1 MRLYPLNALRAF
13 ESSARKLS
21 FVKAAEE
28 LHVTPAA
35 VSHQVKKLEEY
46 LGLQLFRRLPRGL
59 VLADSGQLLQA
70 ELREVFKRLDSAMEL
85 VLIGTGGCTAWDV
98 VQILE
103 KGREPI
109 EDCVVE
115 LDAERADEDPMVFTR
130 IHMRFIVTGR
140 GLAPAKVER
149 AIKLSA
155 DKYCSASAML
165 AKTAE
170 ITHEFEVIDTGG
182 G

>member
-1 MRLYPLNALRAF
+1 MKARIKWTGERTFLGESGTGHTVPLGTTKGPDGRSLC
-13 ESSARKLS
+13 
-21 FVKAAEE
+21 
-28 LHVTPAA
+28 P
-35 VSHQVKKLEEY
+35 
-46 LGLQLFRRLPRGL
+46 
-59 VLADSGQLLQA
+59 
-70 ELREVFKRLDSAMEL
+70 SAMEL

-165 AKTAE
+165 AKTAD